1 MENRPPDVFPY
12 ESDNSVSD
20 SSSEEISDYNEHEN
34 PSRKTKV
41 NSDCQEGKA
50 VCDSDSEPS
59 SGEISESDMEGRS
72 DNGEDCVEFV
82 RAVPTQRF
90 STINREPHSKD
101 CDVKEGIPE
110 HNKHFA
116 IQSSLLLKHSSS
128 SHHERTCSFFWK

>member
-12 ESDNSVSD
+12 ESDNSVSN

-59 SGEISESDMEGRS
+59 SGEISESDMEGGS

-82 RAVPTQRF
+82 RAVPTQNF
-90 STINREPHSKD
+90 STMNLTLKIVMSRKASLNTTNTLPFSLPYYLSTQ
-101 CDVKEGIPE
+101 VQ
-110 HNKHFA
+110 A
-116 IQSSLLLKHSSS
+116 IMKGLSL
-128 SHHERTCSFFWK
+128 FWK